1 MRIAK
6 PIKLIIKIFLAGV
19 LIINYVPVK
28 FAVKTDNIPD
38 EGYVCEYSTA
48 TSGNWVTVSHGNSS
62 LKGNIN
68 LNIRE
73 DKYFSRL
80 KDINSVRKGELPLNK
95 YVFYGNISK
104 KQVSKNT
111 YFYYMDLS
119 GWDVVYPIQRGTL
132 RSVVTPPNYLT
143 LCDFVWQQSRR
154 EQ

>member
-1 MRIAK
+1 MISKRIAK
-6 PIKLIIKIFLAGV
+6 PIKLIAKIFLAGV
-19 LIINYVPVK
+19 LIINYFPVK
-28 FAVKTDNIPD
+28 FAVKTDSIPD

-48 TSGNWVTVSHGNSS
+48 TSGNWATVSHGNSS

-111 YFYYMDLS
+111 Y
-119 GWDVVYPIQRGTL
+119 
-132 RSVVTPPNYLT
+132 
-143 LCDFVWQQSRR
+143 
-154 EQ
+154 

>member
-1 MRIAK
+1 MRIVK
-6 PIKLIIKIFLAGV
+6 PIKLIAKIFLAGV

-28 FAVKTDNIPD
+28 FAVKTENISD
-38 EGYVCEYSTA
+38 KGYVCEYSTA
-48 TSGNWVTVSHGNSS
+48 TSGNWATVSHGNSS

-80 KDINSVRKGELPLNK
+80 KDINSARKGEIPLNK

-119 GWDVVYPIQRGTL
+119 SWDVVYPIKRGTL
-132 RSVVTPPNYLT
+132 CSVVIPPNYLT
-143 LCDFVWQQSRR
+143 LGDFVWQLK
-154 EQ
+154 